1 MTDTK
6 KKKSILL
13 FFLGEGNFWKLY
25 FKNGHENF
33 NFKSQTNVALPQAS
47 NEVCCFSVVI

>member
-6 KKKSILL
+6 KKKINTFF

-33 NFKSQTNVALPQAS
+33 NFKSQTKVALP
-47 NEVCCFSVVI
+47 